1 MSLEQHIQALTGA
14 VIALTQQLQA
24 QSGAAA
30 ATVPQAQAQQAPP
43 QNFGAPPQQAAQG
56 GMPGAPFGA
65 PGGAPAFGA
74 PPQQQ
79 MQVPFSDMNG
89 LVAYSTDA
97 WHALEKKGAGRGAAI
112 TQTLNGMGY
121 AQANDIPVTAYP
133 QFFAA
138 IEQLKAQP

>member
-14 VIALTQQLQA
+14 VVALTQQLQA

-30 ATVPQAQAQQAPP
+30 ATVPQAQAQQAP
-43 QNFGAPPQQAAQG
+43 QNFGAPPQQPQG
-56 GMPGAPFGA
+56 GMPGAPNFGA
-65 PGGAPAFGA
+65 PGGAPGFGA
-74 PPQQQ
+74 PQTQQI
-79 MQVPFSDMNG
+79 QVPFSDMNG

-97 WHALEKKGAGRGAAI
+97 WHALEKKQPGRGAAI

-121 AQANDIPVTAYP
+121 AQANDIPVAAYP

>member
-1 MSLEQHIQALTGA
+1 MSLEQHIQALTVA
-14 VIALTQQLQA
+14 VAALTQQLQA

-30 ATVPQAQAQQAPP
+30 ATVPQAQTQQAPP
-43 QNFGAPPQQAAQG
+43 QNFGAPPQQPQG

-74 PPQQQ
+74 APQQQ

-97 WHALEKKGAGRGAAI
+97 WHALEKKQPGRGAAI

-121 AQANDIPVTAYP
+121 AQANDIPVAAYP